1 MSTSPPTFTDEKV
14 ISPNDA
20 IGFLIQAKGN
30 ASLAAVYASKEL
42 NSPTPISEAQL
53 IAAITNS
60 DDPQAVARNLS
71 SLTAQLR
78 ILLVLNT
85 VEAFRITH
93 TAYLQMIPHLS
104 AKETAN
110 TYTKLLDALTVLA
123 TPPPP
128 AQTNSPSPSSQ
139 LTAETLRALMP
150 PEVQAALDQ
159 LTPPTSPTP
168 TP

>member
-1 MSTSPPTFTDEKV
+1 MTFSEEKV
-14 ISPNDA
+14 TPDEA
-20 IGFLIQAKGN
+20 IGFLIAAKGN
-30 ASLAAVYASKEL
+30 SSLAAVYASKDR
-42 NSPTPISEAQL
+42 NTPITEAQL
-53 IAAITNS
+53 IAAITDS
-60 DDPQAVARNLS
+60 DDPATISRNLS

-93 TAYLQMIPHLS
+93 TAYLQMLPHLS
-104 AKETAN
+104 AKETAS

-128 AQTNSPSPSSQ
+128 ANSPNSPSSPNNQ

-159 LTPPTSPTP
+159 LSPTTPNAATSPEP
-168 TP
+168 

>member
-1 MSTSPPTFTDEKV
+1 MTFSEEKV
-14 ISPNDA
+14 TPDEA
-20 IGFLIQAKGN
+20 IGFLIAAKGN
-30 ASLAAVYASKEL
+30 ASLAAVYASKER
-42 NSPTPISEAQL
+42 NTPISEATL
-53 IAAITNS
+53 IAAITEG
-60 DDPQAVARNLS
+60 DPAQTSRNLS

-93 TAYLQMIPHLS
+93 TAYLQMLPHLS
-104 AKETAN
+104 AKETAS

-128 AQTNSPSPSSQ
+128 ASSPNSPSANNQ
-139 LTAETLRALMP
+139 LTTETLRALMP

-159 LTPPTSPTP
+159 LSPTTPNAATSPEP
-168 TP
+168 

>member
-1 MSTSPPTFTDEKV
+1 MTFSEEKV
-14 ISPNDA
+14 AQLTPDQA
-20 IGFLIQAKGN
+20 IGFLIAAKGN
-30 ASLAAVYASKEL
+30 SSLAAVYASKEL
-42 NSPTPISEAQL
+42 DTPITEATL
-53 IAAITNS
+53 IAAITES
-60 DDPQAVARNLS
+60 GDTAKNLS

-93 TAYLQMIPHLS
+93 TAYLQMLPHLS
-104 AKETAN
+104 AKETAS

-128 AQTNSPSPSSQ
+128 SSSPNNTNPTNQ
-139 LTAETLRALMP
+139 LTTETLRALMP

-159 LTPPTSPTP
+159 LSPTTPNAATSPEP
-168 TP
+168 

>member
-1 MSTSPPTFTDEKV
+1 MTFSEEKV
-14 ISPNDA
+14 TPDEA
-20 IGFLIQAKGN
+20 IGFLIAAKGN
-30 ASLAAVYASKEL
+30 SSLAAVYASKDR
-42 NSPTPISEAQL
+42 NTTVSEAQL
-53 IAAITNS
+53 IAAITDS
-60 DDPQAVARNLS
+60 DDPATISRNLS

-93 TAYLQMIPHLS
+93 TAYLQMLPHLS
-104 AKETAN
+104 AKETAS

-128 AQTNSPSPSSQ
+128 AQTNSPSNPTNQ

-150 PEVQAALDQ
+150 PEVQAALDA
-159 LTPPTSPTP
+159 LNPTSNAATSPDP
-168 TP
+168 N